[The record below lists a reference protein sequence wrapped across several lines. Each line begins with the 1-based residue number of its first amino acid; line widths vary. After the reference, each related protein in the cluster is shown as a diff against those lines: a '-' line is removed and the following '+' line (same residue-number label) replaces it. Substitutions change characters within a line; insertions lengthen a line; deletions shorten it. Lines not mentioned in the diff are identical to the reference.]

1 MAARRRRVVWTE
13 QASGMLDDVVSYI
26 AQDSRPA
33 AERLLIQALEAAS
46 SLDVFSERGRVVP
59 ELDQPNVRQLLVH
72 RYRLIYEVT
81 PDEVQILAFVHGARR
96 ITSRGFDG

>member
-1 MAARRRRVVWTE
+1 
-13 QASGMLDDVVSYI
+13 MLDDVVSYI

-59 ELDQPNVRQLLVH
+59 ELDQPNIRQLLVH

>member
-1 MAARRRRVVWTE
+1 
-13 QASGMLDDVVSYI
+13 MLDDAVSYV

-59 ELDQPNVRQLLVH
+59 ELNQPDVRQLLVQ
-72 RYRLIYEVT
+72 RYRLLYEVT
-81 PDEVQILAFVHGARR
+81 PAEVRILAFVHGARDLAG
-96 ITSRGFDG
+96 SGLEG

>member
-1 MAARRRRVVWTE
+1 
-13 QASGMLDDVVSYI
+13 MLDDVVSYI

-59 ELDQPNVRQLLVH
+59 ELDQPNARQLLVH

-96 ITSRGFDG
+96 IASRGFDG

>member
-1 MAARRRRVVWTE
+1 
-13 QASGMLDDVVSYI
+13 MLDDVVSYI

-59 ELDQPNVRQLLVH
+59 ELDQSNVRQLLVH

-96 ITSRGFDG
+96 IASRGCDG

>member
-13 QASGMLDDVVSYI
+13 QARRMLDDAVSYI

-46 SLDVFSERGRVVP
+46 SLDLFSERGRLVP
-59 ELDQPNVRQLLVH
+59 ELNQPNVRQLLVQ
-72 RYRLIYEVT
+72 RYRLLYEVM
-81 PDEVQILAFVHGARR
+81 PAEVQILAFVHGARDL
-96 ITSRGFDG
+96 TGPGFEG

>member
-1 MAARRRRVVWTE
+1 
-13 QASGMLDDVVSYI
+13 MLDDVVSYI

-59 ELDQPNVRQLLVH
+59 ELDQSNVRQLLVH

-96 ITSRGFDG
+96 IASRGFDG